1 MLKEEVEMEIKG
13 TDLFKAGFCVAAG
26 VTAWKLTDIFLNAV
40 AKGIVVGIKKY
51 KEEKAN
57 EKSNV

>member
-1 MLKEEVEMEIKG
+1 MEIKG
-13 TDLFKAGFCVAAG
+13 SDLFKAGFCVAAG
-26 VTAWKLTDIFLNAV
+26 VSAWKFVDGVFYHFLKRMINDYD
-40 AKGIVVGIKKY
+40 KKR

>member
-1 MLKEEVEMEIKG
+1 MEIKG
-13 TDLFKAGFCVAAG
+13 SDLFKAGFCVAAG

>member
-1 MLKEEVEMEIKG
+1 MEKIEIKG
-13 TDLFKAGFCVAAG
+13 SELFKAGFCVAAG
-26 VTAWKLTDIFLNAV
+26 VTTWKVVDNVFYHFLKRMINDYD
-40 AKGIVVGIKKY
+40 KKH